1 VTLHEKRVP
10 ATPLKARGGVDI
22 SRADDLLAQARAVL
36 LRADRSSDLRT
47 ALLAVREALDI
58 TTRLSE
64 TLRQIAAAQ
73 DPTREAQRREDRFS
87 RPARGFRGG

>member
-1 VTLHEKRVP
+1 M
-10 ATPLKARGGVDI
+10 KAAVEL
-22 SRADDLLAQARAVL
+22 SRADDLLAQARAL
-36 LRADRSSDLRT
+36 LLQADRASDLRA
-47 ALLAVREALDI
+47 ALVAVREALDI

-87 RPARGFRGG
+87 RPARKPRAG

>member
-1 VTLHEKRVP
+1 MTGREAQEV
-10 ATPLKARGGVDI
+10 
-22 SRADDLLAQARAVL
+22 SRADELLAQARAFL
-36 LRADRSSDLRT
+36 LVADRAADLRT
-47 ALLAVREALDI
+47 SLVAVREAFEI

-87 RPARGFRGG
+87 RPARKPRAG

>member
-1 VTLHEKRVP
+1 MTLHEKRVP
-10 ATPLKARGGVDI
+10 ATPLKARGAADI
-22 SRADDLLAQARAVL
+22 SRADDLLAQARAL
-36 LRADRSSDLRT
+36 LVVADRASDLRT

>member
-1 VTLHEKRVP
+1 VTLV
-10 ATPLKARGGVDI
+10 KAAQAQEA
-22 SRADDLLAQARAVL
+22 SRADDLLAQARALL

-64 TLRQIAAAQ
+64 TLRQLTTPAAVEPTQDAQ
-73 DPTREAQRREDRFS
+73 EREDCV
-87 RPARGFRGG
+87 

>member
-1 VTLHEKRVP
+1 MK
-10 ATPLKARGGVDI
+10 ATQAQEV
-22 SRADDLLAQARAVL
+22 SRADDLLAQARALL

-64 TLRQIAAAQ
+64 TLRQTAAAVEPTQ
-73 DPTREAQRREDRFS
+73 DAQEREVAF
-87 RPARGFRGG
+87 

>member
-1 VTLHEKRVP
+1 VK
-10 ATPLKARGGVDI
+10 ATQAQEV
-22 SRADDLLAQARAVL
+22 SRADDLLHQVRAL
-36 LRADRSSDLRT
+36 LLHADRASDLRT

-64 TLRQIAAAQ
+64 ELRGIAAAG

>member
-1 VTLHEKRVP
+1 MTGREAQEV
-10 ATPLKARGGVDI
+10 
-22 SRADDLLAQARAVL
+22 SRADDLLAQARALL

-64 TLRQIAAAQ
+64 ELRGIAAAG

-87 RPARGFRGG
+87 RPARKPRAG

>member
-1 VTLHEKRVP
+1 MTLAK
-10 ATPLKARGGVDI
+10 ATQAQEV
-22 SRADDLLAQARAVL
+22 SRADDLLAQARALL

-64 TLRQIAAAQ
+64 TLRQIAAAVEPTQ
-73 DPTREAQRREDRFS
+73 DAQEREVAF
-87 RPARGFRGG
+87 

>member
-1 VTLHEKRVP
+1 VTLAK
-10 ATPLKARGGVDI
+10 ATEAVEL
-22 SRADDLLAQARAVL
+22 SRADDLLAQARALL
-36 LRADRSSDLRT
+36 LRADRASDLRT

>member
-1 VTLHEKRVP
+1 MTL
-10 ATPLKARGGVDI
+10 ATEAADI
-22 SRADDLLAQARAVL
+22 SRVNELLARARVALVV
-36 LRADRSSDLRT
+36 ADRATDLRT
-47 ALLAVREALDI
+47 SLVAVREALEI

-87 RPARGFRGG
+87 RPARKPRAG

>member
-1 VTLHEKRVP
+1 MK
-10 ATPLKARGGVDI
+10 ATQAQEI
-22 SRADDLLAQARAVL
+22 SRAEELIRQARAQL
-36 LRADRSSDLRT
+36 LQADRASDLR
-47 ALLAVREALDI
+47 AGLVAVREALDI

-64 TLRQIAAAQ
+64 ELRGIAAAG

>member
-1 VTLHEKRVP
+1 MTLAK
-10 ATPLKARGGVDI
+10 ATQAQEV

-36 LRADRSSDLRT
+36 LRADRATDLRT
-47 ALLAVREALDI
+47 ALLAVREARAHVELLSVTMRGI
-58 TTRLSE
+58 TTPV
-64 TLRQIAAAQ
+64 AV

>member
-1 VTLHEKRVP
+1 VTLAK
-10 ATPLKARGGVDI
+10 ATQAQEV
-22 SRADDLLAQARAVL
+22 SRADDLLAQARALL

-64 TLRQIAAAQ
+64 TLRQIAAAGETTQ
-73 DPTREAQRREDRFS
+73 DAQEREVAF
-87 RPARGFRGG
+87 

>member
-1 VTLHEKRVP
+1 M
-10 ATPLKARGGVDI
+10 KARGAVEV
-22 SRADDLLAQARAVL
+22 SRAEELIRQARARL
-36 LRADRSSDLRT
+36 LQADRAPDLRN
-47 ALLAVREALDI
+47 ALVAVRQALDI

-87 RPARGFRGG
+87 RPARKPRAG